1 MDISN
6 SSEGEDQPPEVVH
19 NNITNR
25 KGIPQRLLLPPVI
38 EATGLLATGATTEV
52 LRKQNKHQR
61 IMALLRQPVASQ
73 WTIHKGNNILPTNH
87 WGQLHKMADDLQM
100 APQGLALRHEA
111 SGLLS
116 EWEQFGCPTRTG
128 CDWAL

>member
-25 KGIPQRLLLPPVI
+25 KGIPHRQLLPPVI
-38 EATGLLATGATTEV
+38 EATGLLATGAMTEV

-61 IMALLRQPVASQ
+61 IMA
-73 WTIHKGNNILPTNH
+73 
-87 WGQLHKMADDLQM
+87 
-100 APQGLALRHEA
+100 
-111 SGLLS
+111 
-116 EWEQFGCPTRTG
+116 
-128 CDWAL
+128 